1 MKFSNKVT
9 YSRRK
14 NRKNHFHA
22 SSNEKRKTMVSP
34 LSKELWKSY
43 SIKSIPI
50 RKDDKVKVVRGKEK
64 GKTGKII
71 QCHRKNFRV
80 FVEKIT
86 YNKNNNLTSFIPLN
100 PSNLVVEKLSLTNER
115 KLLIFRKKKQ

>member
-43 SIKSIPI
+43 SVSILFIFFKIK
-50 RKDDKVKVVRGKEK
+50 
-64 GKTGKII
+64 
-71 QCHRKNFRV
+71 
-80 FVEKIT
+80 
-86 YNKNNNLTSFIPLN
+86 NLTSQEN
-100 PSNLVVEKLSLTNER
+100 NL
-115 KLLIFRKKKQ
+115 I